1 MALLLAP
8 LPLEARRA
16 PTRPGP
22 IEVQE
27 MGGRAPGAS
36 EALRA
41 RMREQVA
48 RHVRA
53 LVEARLLTSPAGYVV
68 DGSIDTL
75 QVTERLD
82 VLEVTCGVRL
92 ILSARRS
99 GAMLAMTS
107 GEASARARRGQKPVA
122 RDRELD
128 RLIADVL
135 DGAVRAASDELLLH
149 FQARRKS

>member
-8 LPLEARRA
+8 RPLEARRA

-27 MGGRAPGAS
+27 MGGRAPAAT

-41 RMREQVA
+41 TMREQVA
-48 RHVRA
+48 HHIHA
-53 LVEARLLTSPAGYVV
+53 LADARLLTSPQGYVV
-68 DGSIDTL
+68 DGSIDNL
-75 QVTERLD
+75 QIAERPD
-82 VLEVTCGVRL
+82 GLEVTCGVRL

-107 GEASARARRGQKPVA
+107 GEASVRARRGQKPAA
-122 RDRELD
+122 RE
-128 RLIADVL
+128 RLVNEVL